1 MNHHIGVIEEGTRYR
16 NLFLLYAKSIFSWA
30 MIENSDIDQIYLLSH
45 KDIKLA
51 CTLVKRW
58 RKYLFERT
66 ITDRVETI
74 DVITQIYKT
83 LGLQNKPIFFLEG
96 VTTALKFIE
105 REFPPSDNYPDIVHC
120 NNYEPLI
127 SDLFYLV
134 LKGSDE
140 ENHSQSPHAEAISEI
155 LVREQ
160 NISSCVHYGIFSQL
174 HQDYYLGKIIDIAAN
189 HINNCYLQYCFEE
202 LKLNYNQESW
212 NILKN
217 LAQECPYL
225 IPLSKACIVIERPI
239 EIHLDHEGL
248 PHAYNQPAMIFGDGF
263 KVYYHHGIPFA
274 AKYGEVLINDWK
286 PEWILSEEERMDRM
300 ILIHTIGYKC
310 FHNEYPHVDFWRQYD
325 RTFYES
331 ASQFSIDIII
341 SWQLYHHNQLYLKC
355 SQADALKINAEDARN
370 IIDSLPFK
378 LPTELWSLYQY
389 YNGGYQLTLGLYFY
403 PVKQAIQASSIL
415 TGIKSDTGYPFP
427 LFKGTRDEIYY
438 VLADDPEPTYSHIYC
453 IFPGEEPIVYAECVT
468 SLIVTIAQCYQEGAY
483 YIAIDEET
491 GARSIEQDLD
501 KIEPIFEKF
510 NPDRID
516 NWRKIWKS

>member
-1 MNHHIGVIEEGTRYR
+1 
-16 NLFLLYAKSIFSWA
+16 
-30 MIENSDIDQIYLLSH
+30 MIDNSDINQIYLLSN
-45 KDIKLA
+45 KDVNLA
-51 CTLVKRW
+51 YIIVKQW

-66 ITDRVETI
+66 TTDRAKTI
-74 DVITQIYKT
+74 DVINHIYET
-83 LGLQNKPIFFLEG
+83 LKLKKLPVFFLEG
-96 VTTALKFIE
+96 VSNALGFVE
-105 REFPPSDNYPDIVHC
+105 QNFPPSEYCSDIIHC
-120 NNYEPLI
+120 NNYKPLI

-134 LKGSDE
+134 LEGINE
-140 ENHSQSPHAEAISEI
+140 EYNSQSPHSEAMSEI

-160 NISSCVHYGIFSQL
+160 DVFSWVYYGIFAQL
-174 HQDYYLGKIIDIAAN
+174 YQDYYLSKMIDIAAN
-189 HINNCYLQYCFEE
+189 HVNNCYLQYCIEE
-202 LKLNYNQESW
+202 LNLNYNQESW

-239 EIHLDHEGL
+239 EIHLDNEGL
-248 PHAYNQPAMIFGDGF
+248 PHAYNQPAMIFGDGS

-274 AKYGEVLINDWK
+274 AKYGEVLIDDWK

-300 ILIHTIGYKC
+300 ILIHTIGYKR

-331 ASQFSIDIII
+331 ASQFSIDIIT
-341 SWQLYHHNQLYLKC
+341 SWQLYHYNQLYLKHP
-355 SQADALKINAEDARN
+355 QTDDLKINAEDARN

-389 YNGGYQLTLGLYFY
+389 YNGGYQLTPGLPFY
-403 PVKQAIQASSIL
+403 PLKQAIQALSNL
-415 TGIKSDTGYPFP
+415 NWIKSDTGYPFP
-427 LFKGTRDEIYY
+427 LFKGNRDEIYY
-438 VLADDPEPTYSHIYC
+438 VLADDPEPTYSHVYC
-453 IFPGEEPIVYAECVT
+453 ILPGEEPIIYAECVT

-491 GARSIEQDLD
+491 GERSIEQDLD

-510 NPDRID
+510 NPDQID
-516 NWRKIWKS
+516 TWRKIWKS